1 MFLLDDVV
9 VYSAGDLTLAATCE
23 FALLRRLDGILGFTA
38 VASGSTSDPMLERT
52 SRLGAAHERRVRE
65 DFERRFGR
73 VETIP
78 RPEYTA
84 TGLYDAHRATVDAA
98 HAGAPV
104 IYQGTFFDG
113 RFLGFCDFL
122 VRDDDGAYTVY
133 DAKLARHPEV
143 PALLQ
148 LAAYADALSGA
159 GIRPGSAVH
168 LLLGDGSDSVHALAD
183 LAPVYAARRADLQRV
198 LDEHRAGGVPVGW
211 GDERY
216 LACGHCDACEPEIE
230 RHRDLL
236 LVAGIRTSSRQKL
249 VSAGVSTID
258 DLAAHTGPVAD
269 LSGRTLAALRAQA
282 AIQLRGER
290 EDGHVVE
297 VFDPDAL
304 AALPQPDPGDVFFDF
319 EGDPLWTEPGS
330 NDWGLEYLFGV
341 LEEPVEPST
350 DPVFRPFWAHD
361 RRQERRALIDF
372 LDYVDARRTE
382 HPGMHVYH
390 YAAYEKSALLRL
402 AGRHGVGED
411 AVDDLLRAG
420 VLVDLYPIVRSALR
434 IGERSY
440 SIKKLEPLYM
450 GDRLRGGDVTNAADS
465 VVAYAGYCDLRDRGR
480 SDDAD
485 EVLRGIADYNEYD
498 CVSTRELRSWL
509 LARATEHGVSPHRR
523 APAPPAVDD
532 DTAGHTER
540 ALRRFAGDGPR
551 AGRSAEQQA
560 AALMAAAIGYH
571 GRERKPF
578 WWAHFDRLTQAV
590 DDWADTRDVLRVEHA
605 EVLQNWHK
613 SSPRQRKLRRHL
625 RLTGS
630 LGTGSTL
637 VPGAEVFTLYQPPV
651 PEALA
656 GENPTQRGTSTAVV
670 LSVGTDDNFDDVV
683 VVEELLIGTV
693 EYDHLPMATA
703 PGHPVATV
711 RIENAIATAADAMAE
726 SLPGMPRD
734 AAVDILLRTPP
745 RTRSGSPLPGLGR
758 GTDPAA
764 TITAAVL
771 DLDHSYLGVQGPPGT
786 GKTYTGARV
795 ISELVG
801 RHRWRIGVVA
811 QSHSV
816 VENMLDAVVA
826 AGVDGGLVAKKD
838 GHGHERGWTAITA
851 NAYAEFLD
859 ASAGTGCVIGGTA
872 WDFAHADRVPPGS
885 LDLLVIDEAGQF
897 ALANAVA
904 VGAAARNLLLLGD
917 PQQLPQVSQGT
928 HPEPVDESALG
939 RLAHGHDSLPPDRG
953 YFLERTWRMHP
964 ALCAPVS
971 ALSYDGRLRSE
982 EPVTTARHLD
992 GVDPGVHTVVLDHR
1006 GNATDSAEEAREI
1019 TAGIVGL
1026 MGRPWTDPSAFDG
1039 TRPLGQSDVLVVA
1052 PYNAQ
1057 VGMIR
1062 HHLAAAG
1069 LTDVLVGT
1077 VDKFQGREAAVVFV
1091 SMTASSV
1098 DDVPRGM
1105 SFLLSRNRL
1114 NVAVSRGKWCAVI
1127 VRSRTLTHYLPETP
1141 AGLTELGAF
1150 MRLVGEA
1157 PRHPK
1162 QRPSPR

>member
-9 VYSAGDLTLAATCE
+9 VYSSGDLTLAATCE
-23 FALLRRLDGILGFTA
+23 FALLRRLDGLLGFAPATA
-38 VASGSTSDPMLERT
+38 GSAADPMLERA
-52 SRLGAAHERRVRE
+52 SRLGAAHEHSVRD

-73 VETIP
+73 VETIA

-84 TGLYDAHRATVDAA
+84 TGLHDAHRATVDAA
-98 HAGAPV
+98 RAGVPV

-122 VRDDDGAYTVY
+122 VRDDDAYAVY
-133 DAKLARHPEV
+133 DTKLARHAEV

-148 LAAYADALSGA
+148 LAAYADALSA
-159 GIRPGSAVH
+159 SGIRPAPLVH
-168 LLLGDGSDSVHALAD
+168 LLLGDGSDSVHDLSD
-183 LAPVYAARRADLQRV
+183 LAPVYTSRRVDLQRV
-198 LDEHRAGGVPVGW
+198 LDEHRAAGIPVVW

-216 LACGHCDACEPEIE
+216 LACGRCETCAPEID

-236 LVAGIRTSSRQKL
+236 LVAGIRATSRQKL
-249 VSAGVSTID
+249 ISGGVSTID
-258 DLAAHTGPVAD
+258 LLAQHTAPVAD

-290 EDGHVVE
+290 EGGNAFE
-297 VFDPDAL
+297 VFDPGAL
-304 AALPQPDPGDVFFDF
+304 AVLPEPDPGDVYFDF
-319 EGDPLWTEPGS
+319 EGDPLWSEAGS
-330 NDWGLEYLFGV
+330 ADWGLEYLFGV
-341 LEEPVEPST
+341 VEEPRTGST
-350 DPVFRPFWAHD
+350 APVFRPFWAHD

-372 LDYVDARRTE
+372 LEYVRDRRAE
-382 HPGMHVYH
+382 HPGMHIYH

-402 AGRHGVGED
+402 AGRHGAGED

-420 VLVDLYPIVRSALR
+420 VLVDLYPIVRASLR

-450 GDRLRGGDVTNAADS
+450 GERLRAGDVTNAADS

-480 SDDAD
+480 TEAAD

-498 CVSTRELRSWL
+498 CVSTRELRNWL
-509 LARATEHGVSPHRR
+509 LARAAQHAVSPHRR
-523 APAPPAVDD
+523 APAAPAADD

-551 AGRSAEQQA
+551 EARSADQQA

-578 WWAHFDRLTQAV
+578 WWAHFDRLTQPV
-590 DDWADTRDVLRVEHA
+590 DDWSDTRDVLQVEHV
-605 EVLQNWHK
+605 EVLQDWHK
-613 SSPRQRKLRRHL
+613 STPKQRKLRRHL
-625 RLTGS
+625 RLTGRF
-630 LGTGSTL
+630 GTGSAV
-637 VPGAEVFTLYQPPV
+637 VPGAEVFTLYEPPV
-651 PEALA
+651 PDALA
-656 GENPTQRGTSTAVV
+656 GERPTQRGTSTAVV
-670 LSVGTDDNFDDVV
+670 LSVGSDANFDDVV
-683 VVEELLIGTV
+683 VVEELLTGTV
-693 EYDHLPMATA
+693 EYAALPVATT
-703 PGHPVATV
+703 PGHPIATV
-711 RIENAIATAADAMAE
+711 RIEKAVEAAGDEMAE
-726 SLPGMPRD
+726 ALPALPRD
-734 AAVDILLRTPP
+734 AAVDVLRRIPP
-745 RTRSGSPLPGLGR
+745 RTRSGRPLPDLGR
-758 GTDPAA
+758 GDDPVA
-764 TITAAVL
+764 TIAAALL
-771 DLDHSYLGVQGPPGT
+771 DLDDSYVAVQGPPGT

-795 ISELVG
+795 IAELVG

-826 AGVDGGLVAKKD
+826 AGLGGGLVAKKD
-838 GHGHERGWTAITA
+838 GRAQERRWTAITA
-851 NAYAEFLD
+851 NAYPEFLD
-859 ASAGTGCVIGGTA
+859 TAAGTGCVIGGTA
-872 WDFAHADRVPPGS
+872 WDFAHADRIPPGS

-897 ALANAVA
+897 ALANTVA

-939 RLAHGHDSLPPDRG
+939 WLAQGHDALPPDRG

-982 EPVTTARHLD
+982 EPVTTARRLA
-992 GVDPGVHTVVLDHR
+992 GVAPGVHTAMLDHR
-1006 GNATDSAEEAREI
+1006 GNATASAEEAREI
-1019 TAGIVGL
+1019 VARIDEL
-1026 MGRPWTDPSAFDG
+1026 LGRSWTDPGAFDG
-1039 TRPLGQSDVLVVA
+1039 TRPLGQSDILVVA

-1057 VGMIR
+1057 VGLIR
-1062 HHLAAAG
+1062 QHLAAAG
-1069 LTDVLVGT
+1069 FTDVLVGT
-1077 VDKFQGREAAVVFV
+1077 VDKFQGRQAAVVFV

-1127 VRSRTLTHYLPETP
+1127 VRSRALTHYLPATP
-1141 AGLTELGAF
+1141 AGLAELGAF
-1150 MRLVGEA
+1150 MRLAGEG
-1157 PRHPK
+1157 R
-1162 QRPSPR
+1162 